1 MVIDVDDMNTLL
13 PIEIEEDSFQ
23 SDYHSGWKLYR
34 TFISLPKTLGSKEKK
49 RDFSLYFD
57 DVKVNKMFVFVDGEE
72 IYKTDITHRYTTG
85 AINCEF
91 SGFEDTVVELRI
103 LVHINLEAEDG
114 AGFRKSIRII

>member
-1 MVIDVDDMNTLL
+1 M
-13 PIEIEEDSFQ
+13 Q
-23 SDYHSGWKLYR
+23 
-34 TFISLPKTLGSKEKK
+34 KK

-72 IYKTDITHRYTTG
+72 IYKTDITHRYTMG

-91 SGFEDTVVELRI
+91 SGFEDTVVEMRV
-103 LVHINLEAEDG
+103 LVHINIEAEDG